1 MTKLY
6 EERCR
11 ERGEEVVNPRELQ
24 TFLRR
29 QNPDTTGA
37 HCCWSLC
44 YRHDYD
50 FIDETGLINNG
61 RIGSDNN
68 DNVPEDDFCT
78 YLWDYLS
85 GIFWCCGGC
94 WCQCFGICALAQ
106 EEREVN
112 RLTGNEEPKI
122 DYLTMQPYTEYY
134 PAIVNLRNNQN
145 ASPWA
150 HMRALSE
157 LSSKMLKNVGG
168 VLILLLIF
176 AMSDVDKAFSWEN
189 LGVLLMTLG
198 QAFFIEYLV
207 HWRWNL
213 FDLSFDSVVK
223 YFASGFFLATPM
235 AVIFESIVSTI
246 TGFATLV
253 IMSLVIAS
261 DNELAKELST
271 NPKKGMEDF
280 TVNHPEVFVLVQFVN
295 AFCVAALVEELMK
308 HFSYRMVVTPETI
321 TQRGQSS
328 SSMSSIQS
336 TGSAITVAV
345 SLRFME

>member
-1 MTKLY
+1 
-6 EERCR
+6 
-11 ERGEEVVNPRELQ
+11 
-24 TFLRR
+24 
-29 QNPDTTGA
+29 
-37 HCCWSLC
+37 
-44 YRHDYD
+44 
-50 FIDETGLINNG
+50 
-61 RIGSDNN
+61 
-68 DNVPEDDFCT
+68 
-78 YLWDYLS
+78 
-85 GIFWCCGGC
+85 
-94 WCQCFGICALAQ
+94 LAQ

-112 RLTGNEEPKI
+112 RLTGNDESKI
-122 DYLTMQPYTEYY
+122 DYLTMQPYSEYY
-134 PAIVNLRNNQN
+134 PAIVALRNNQN
-145 ASPWA
+145 TNPWA
-150 HMRALSE
+150 HVRAISE
-157 LSSKMLKNVGG
+157 LSSKMLKNVAG

-176 AMSDVDKAFSWEN
+176 AVSEVDEAFTWEN
-189 LGVLLMTLG
+189 LIVLFMTLG

-213 FDLSFDSVVK
+213 FDISFDSIIK

-246 TGFATLV
+246 TGFVTLV

-261 DNELAKELST
+261 DNQLTKELST

-308 HFSYRMVVTPETI
+308 YFAYRMVVTPETI

-328 SSMSSIQS
+328 SSSSTSSSKS

-345 SLRFME
+345 SLRGCGSDVTVTFNFAHLSHVLTHLRN